1 MKKIIATIAAF
12 TMAFALCSC
21 GRSADSE
28 PAAVQPSEVTTAATA
43 ETAADTAAVTTA
55 PQSEPTT
62 TTTAKGEPT
71 TTTTAESETTTSENT
86 TTADVTTTSDSK
98 TTTTAEKKTTTAKQT
113 AAPKKTTTAKQT
125 AAPKK
130 TTTTPKKTTAKP
142 ATTTKKDTSQNT
154 SANGIEFWQVYN
166 HPEYYWEFS
175 DAQKKDYERWFRAEY
190 GYWEEPYRAPNWSK
204 PLSTTE
210 YNKLN
215 LKDQEAYQK
224 WFYNKYGYELSF
236 SETYNK
242 VIDEHSK
249 DLVNKFVEE
258 ELRLINEERAKVGV
272 APLKADPNLQ
282 AAANIRAQE
291 IDELFSHTRPDG
303 RDCFSVKDDMGIS
316 SYRLL
321 AENIAQVAATPQD
334 VVNSWMASPAHK
346 ASILN
351 SEYTYVGL
359 GVYITRIDVYSESV
373 HGNPIFD
380 YSYYANF
387 GAVQLFAVK

>member
-1 MKKIIATIAAF
+1 MKKIIATIAAI

-28 PAAVQPSEVTTAATA
+28 PAEALPSEVTTAANAA
-43 ETAADTAAVTTA
+43 ETAAVTTA

-62 TTTAKGEPT
+62 TTTAEGET
-71 TTTTAESETTTSENT
+71 TTPENTTAET
-86 TTADVTTTSDSK
+86 TTTSDSA
-98 TTTTAEKKTTTAKQT
+98 TTTAAVEKQT
-113 AAPKKTTTAKQT
+113 ADENKPAAVPNKDTPAENKTPTAK
-125 AAPKK
+125 P
-130 TTTTPKKTTAKP
+130 TTEPNKPAAKP